1 MPIFLFV
8 KKTMEIKKISL
19 ETTTSWTISHRPQS
33 FAEFIWQAP
42 IKSVLQT
49 AIESAKLRKAPLGHI
64 LFSGS
69 SGFGKTTLATIISQQ
84 MNTNIKVVTG
94 YAITKRS
101 ELVSL
106 LNSLE
111 SWDILFI
118 DEIHRIKPTLEEVL
132 YIAMEDFVIDMLMPE
147 WWSIRLPI
155 NPFTLVWAT
164 TKPES
169 LSQPMKNRF
178 IYHFHFM
185 DYDLE
190 EKKTILDRY
199 LQHYQINY
207 EPHLLEKFVQKVASV
222 PREIHN
228 LVIKI
233 RDYLIS
239 RQLPILTSKD
249 REEFLKHSQ
258 IDDWGMMPIHKKYLD
273 ILADFDRP
281 VGVKTLAVQ
290 LWVSEKNLE
299 EDIEPLLLKLGK
311 IEKTT
316 KGRSLI

>member
-1 MPIFLFV
+1 
-8 KKTMEIKKISL
+8 MEIKKISL

-33 FAEFIWQAP
+33 FREFIWQAP

-49 AIESAKLRKAPLGHI
+49 AIESAKLREAPLGHI

-94 YAITKRS
+94 YALTKPS

-199 LQHYQINY
+199 LQHYQVNY

-290 LWVSEKNLE
+290 LGVSEKNLE

>member
-49 AIESAKLRKAPLGHI
+49 AIESAKLREAPLGHI

-94 YAITKRS
+94 YALTKPS

-199 LQHYQINY
+199 LQHYQVNY
-207 EPHLLEKFVQKVASV
+207 EPALLEKFVQKVASV

>member
-1 MPIFLFV
+1 
-8 KKTMEIKKISL
+8 MEIKKISL
-19 ETTTSWTISHRPQS
+19 ETATSWTISHRPQS
-33 FAEFIWQAP
+33 FAEFIWQTP

-49 AIESAKLRKAPLGHI
+49 AIESAKLREAPLGHI

-84 MNTNIKVVTG
+84 MHTNIKVVTG
-94 YAITKRS
+94 YALTKPS

-199 LQHYQINY
+199 LQHYQVNY

-290 LWVSEKNLE
+290 LGVSEKNLE

-316 KGRSLI
+316 KWRSLI

>member
-19 ETTTSWTISHRPQS
+19 ETATSWTISHRPQS
-33 FAEFIWQAP
+33 FVEFIWQSP

-49 AIESAKLRKAPLGHI
+49 AIESAKLREAPLGHI

-94 YAITKRS
+94 YALTKPS

-199 LQHYQINY
+199 LQHYQVNY
-207 EPHLLEKFVQKVASV
+207 EPDLLEKFVQKVASV

-290 LWVSEKNLE
+290 LGVSEKNLE

-316 KGRSLI
+316 KWRSLI

>member
-33 FAEFIWQAP
+33 FTEFIWQSP

-49 AIESAKLRKAPLGHI
+49 AIESAKLREAPLGHI

-94 YAITKRS
+94 YALTKPS

-199 LQHYQINY
+199 LQHYQVNY

>member
-1 MPIFLFV
+1 
-8 KKTMEIKKISL
+8 MEIKKISL
-19 ETTTSWTISHRPQS
+19 ETATSWNISHRPQS
-33 FAEFIWQAP
+33 FTEFIWQAP

-49 AIESAKLRKAPLGHI
+49 AIESAKLREAPLGHI

-94 YAITKRS
+94 YALTKPS

-199 LQHYQINY
+199 LQHYQVNY
-207 EPHLLEKFVQKVASV
+207 ESDLLEKFVQKVASV

>member
-1 MPIFLFV
+1 
-8 KKTMEIKKISL
+8 MEIKKISL

-49 AIESAKLRKAPLGHI
+49 AIESAKLREAPLGHI

-84 MNTNIKVVTG
+84 MHTNIKVVTG
-94 YAITKRS
+94 YALTKPS

-199 LQHYQINY
+199 LQHYQVNY

-258 IDDWGMMPIHKKYLD
+258 IDDWGMMPIHKKYLN

-290 LWVSEKNLE
+290 LGVSEKNLE

>member
-33 FAEFIWQAP
+33 FAEFIWQTP

-49 AIESAKLRKAPLGHI
+49 AIESAKLREAPLGHI

-94 YAITKRS
+94 YALTKPS

-199 LQHYQINY
+199 LQHYQVNY

-290 LWVSEKNLE
+290 LGVSEKNLE

>member
-33 FAEFIWQAP
+33 FTEFIWQAP

-49 AIESAKLRKAPLGHI
+49 AIESAKLREAPLGHI

-94 YAITKRS
+94 YALTKPS

-199 LQHYQINY
+199 LQHYQVNY

-316 KGRSLI
+316 KWRSLI

>member
-94 YAITKRS
+94 YALTKPS

>member
-1 MPIFLFV
+1 
-8 KKTMEIKKISL
+8 MEIKKISL
-19 ETTTSWTISHRPQS
+19 ETATSWIISHRPQS

-49 AIESAKLRKAPLGHI
+49 AIESAKLREAPLGHI

-94 YAITKRS
+94 YALTKPS

-199 LQHYQINY
+199 LQHYQVNY

-239 RQLPILTSKD
+239 RQLPILSSKD

-290 LWVSEKNLE
+290 LGVSEKNLE

>member
-1 MPIFLFV
+1 
-8 KKTMEIKKISL
+8 MEIKKISL

-33 FAEFIWQAP
+33 FTEFIWQAP

-49 AIESAKLRKAPLGHI
+49 AIESAKLREAPLGHI

-94 YAITKRS
+94 YALTKPS

-199 LQHYQINY
+199 LQHYQVNY
-207 EPHLLEKFVQKVASV
+207 EPDLLEKFVQKVASV

-316 KGRSLI
+316 KGRSLV

>member
-1 MPIFLFV
+1 
-8 KKTMEIKKISL
+8 MEIKKISL
-19 ETTTSWTISHRPQS
+19 ETATSWTISHRPQS

-49 AIESAKLRKAPLGHI
+49 AIESAKLREAPLGHI

-94 YAITKRS
+94 YALTKPS

-199 LQHYQINY
+199 LQHYQVNY

-249 REEFLKHSQ
+249 REGFLKHSQ
-258 IDDWGMMPIHKKYLD
+258 IDDWGMMPIHKKYLG

-316 KGRSLI
+316 KWRSLI

>member
-1 MPIFLFV
+1 
-8 KKTMEIKKISL
+8 MEIKKISL

-49 AIESAKLRKAPLGHI
+49 AIESAKLREAPLGHI

-94 YAITKRS
+94 YALTKPS

-111 SWDILFI
+111 RWDILFI

-199 LQHYQINY
+199 LQHYQVNY

-290 LWVSEKNLE
+290 LGVSEKNLE

>member
-19 ETTTSWTISHRPQS
+19 ETATSWTISHRPQS
-33 FAEFIWQAP
+33 FTEFIWQTP

-49 AIESAKLRKAPLGHI
+49 AIESAKLREAPLGHV

-94 YAITKRS
+94 YALTKPS

-199 LQHYQINY
+199 LQHYQVNY

-273 ILADFDRP
+273 ILTDFDRP

-290 LWVSEKNLE
+290 LGVSEKNLE

>member
-19 ETTTSWTISHRPQS
+19 ETATSWTISHRPQS
-33 FAEFIWQAP
+33 FTEFIWQSP

-49 AIESAKLRKAPLGHI
+49 AIESAKLREAPLGHV

-94 YAITKRS
+94 YALTKPS

-199 LQHYQINY
+199 LQHYQVNY
-207 EPHLLEKFVQKVASV
+207 EPDLLEKFVQKVASV

-290 LWVSEKNLE
+290 LGVSEKNLE

>member
-1 MPIFLFV
+1 MPIFLSV

-19 ETTTSWTISHRPQS
+19 ETATSWTISHRPQS

-49 AIESAKLRKAPLGHI
+49 AVESAKLREAPLGHI

-94 YAITKRS
+94 YALTKPS

-199 LQHYQINY
+199 LQHYQVNY

>member
-49 AIESAKLRKAPLGHI
+49 AIESAKLREAPLGHI

-94 YAITKRS
+94 YALTKPS

-199 LQHYQINY
+199 LQHYQVYY
-207 EPHLLEKFVQKVASV
+207 EPDLLEKFVQKVASV

-316 KGRSLI
+316 KGRNLI

>member
-1 MPIFLFV
+1 
-8 KKTMEIKKISL
+8 MEIKKISL
-19 ETTTSWTISHRPQS
+19 ETATSWTISHRPQS
-33 FAEFIWQAP
+33 FSEFIWQTP

-49 AIESAKLRKAPLGHI
+49 AIESAKLREAPLGHI

-94 YAITKRS
+94 YALTKPS

-199 LQHYQINY
+199 LQHYQVNY

>member
-1 MPIFLFV
+1 
-8 KKTMEIKKISL
+8 MEIKKISL
-19 ETTTSWTISHRPQS
+19 ETATSWTISHRPQS

-49 AIESAKLRKAPLGHI
+49 AIESAKLREAPLGHI

-94 YAITKRS
+94 YALTKPS

-199 LQHYQINY
+199 LQHYQVNY
-207 EPHLLEKFVQKVASV
+207 EPDLLERFVQKVASV

-290 LWVSEKNLE
+290 LGVSEKNLE

>member
-1 MPIFLFV
+1 
-8 KKTMEIKKISL
+8 MEIKKISL
-19 ETTTSWTISHRPQS
+19 ETATSWTISHRPQS

-49 AIESAKLRKAPLGHI
+49 AIESAKLREAPLGHI

-84 MNTNIKVVTG
+84 MHTNIKVVTG
-94 YAITKRS
+94 YALTKPS

-199 LQHYQINY
+199 LQHYQVNY
-207 EPHLLEKFVQKVASV
+207 EPDLLEKFVQKVASV

-290 LWVSEKNLE
+290 LGVSEKNLE

>member
-1 MPIFLFV
+1 
-8 KKTMEIKKISL
+8 MEIKKISL
-19 ETTTSWTISHRPQS
+19 ETATGWNISHRPQS
-33 FAEFIWQAP
+33 FAEFIWQSP

-49 AIESAKLRKAPLGHI
+49 AIESAKLREAPLDHI

-94 YAITKRS
+94 YALTKPS

-199 LQHYQINY
+199 LQHYQVNY
-207 EPHLLEKFVQKVASV
+207 EPDLLEKFVQKVASV

-239 RQLPILTSKD
+239 RQLPILTSED

>member
-1 MPIFLFV
+1 
-8 KKTMEIKKISL
+8 MEIKKISL

-49 AIESAKLRKAPLGHI
+49 AIESAKLREAPLGHI

-94 YAITKRS
+94 YALTKPS

-199 LQHYQINY
+199 LQHYQVNY

-239 RQLPILTSKD
+239 RQLPILPSKD

-273 ILADFDRP
+273 ILTDFDRP

-316 KGRSLI
+316 KWRSLI

>member
-1 MPIFLFV
+1 
-8 KKTMEIKKISL
+8 MEIKKISL
-19 ETTTSWTISHRPQS
+19 ETATGWNISHRPQS
-33 FAEFIWQAP
+33 FAEFIWQTP

-49 AIESAKLRKAPLGHI
+49 AIESAKLREAPLGHI

-94 YAITKRS
+94 YALTKPS

-199 LQHYQINY
+199 LQHYQVNY

-290 LWVSEKNLE
+290 LGVSEKNLE

-316 KGRSLI
+316 KWRSLI

>member
-1 MPIFLFV
+1 
-8 KKTMEIKKISL
+8 MEIKKISL
-19 ETTTSWTISHRPQS
+19 ETATSWNISHRPQS
-33 FAEFIWQAP
+33 FAEFIWQTP

-49 AIESAKLRKAPLGHI
+49 AIESAKLREAPLGHI

-94 YAITKRS
+94 YALTKPS

-199 LQHYQINY
+199 LQHYQVNY

-239 RQLPILTSKD
+239 RQLPILSSKD

>member
-1 MPIFLFV
+1 
-8 KKTMEIKKISL
+8 MEIKKISL

-49 AIESAKLRKAPLGHI
+49 AIESAKLREAPLGHI

-94 YAITKRS
+94 YALTKPS

-199 LQHYQINY
+199 LQHYQVNY
-207 EPHLLEKFVQKVASV
+207 ELHLLEKFVQKVASV

-290 LWVSEKNLE
+290 LGVSEKNLE

>member
-1 MPIFLFV
+1 
-8 KKTMEIKKISL
+8 MEIKKISL

-33 FAEFIWQAP
+33 FAEFIWQSP

-49 AIESAKLRKAPLGHI
+49 AIESAKLREAPLGHI

-94 YAITKRS
+94 YALTKPS

-199 LQHYQINY
+199 LQHYQVNY

-290 LWVSEKNLE
+290 LGVSEKNLE

>member
-1 MPIFLFV
+1 
-8 KKTMEIKKISL
+8 MEIKKISL
-19 ETTTSWTISHRPQS
+19 ETATSWNISHRPQS

-49 AIESAKLRKAPLGHI
+49 AIESAKLREAPLGHI

-94 YAITKRS
+94 YALTKPS

-199 LQHYQINY
+199 LQHYQVNY
-207 EPHLLEKFVQKVASV
+207 EPDLLEKFVQKVASV

-290 LWVSEKNLE
+290 LGVSEKNLE

>member
-1 MPIFLFV
+1 
-8 KKTMEIKKISL
+8 MEIKKISL
-19 ETTTSWTISHRPQS
+19 ETTTSWNISHRPQS
-33 FAEFIWQAP
+33 FAEFIWQTP

-49 AIESAKLRKAPLGHI
+49 AIESAKLREAPLGHI

-94 YAITKRS
+94 YALTKPS

-199 LQHYQINY
+199 LQHYQVNY
-207 EPHLLEKFVQKVASV
+207 EPDLLEKFVQKVASV

-273 ILADFDRP
+273 ILTDFDRP

-290 LWVSEKNLE
+290 LGVSEKNLE

-316 KGRSLI
+316 KWRSLI

>member
-1 MPIFLFV
+1 
-8 KKTMEIKKISL
+8 MEIKKISL
-19 ETTTSWTISHRPQS
+19 ETATSWTISHRPQS

-49 AIESAKLRKAPLGHI
+49 AIESAKLREAPLVHI

-94 YAITKRS
+94 YALTKPS

-199 LQHYQINY
+199 LQHYQVNY
-207 EPHLLEKFVQKVASV
+207 EPALLEKFVQKVASV

-239 RQLPILTSKD
+239 RQLPILSSKD

-273 ILADFDRP
+273 ILSDFDRP

>member
-1 MPIFLFV
+1 
-8 KKTMEIKKISL
+8 MEIKKISL
-19 ETTTSWTISHRPQS
+19 ETATSWTISHRPQS
-33 FAEFIWQAP
+33 FAEFIWQSP

-49 AIESAKLRKAPLGHI
+49 AIESAKLREAPLDHI

-94 YAITKRS
+94 YALTKPS

-199 LQHYQINY
+199 LQHYQVNY
-207 EPHLLEKFVQKVASV
+207 EPDLLEKFVQKVASV

-239 RQLPILTSKD
+239 RQLPILTSED

>member
-49 AIESAKLRKAPLGHI
+49 AIESAKLREAPLGHI

-94 YAITKRS
+94 YALTKPS

-132 YIAMEDFVIDMLMPE
+132 YIAMEDFVIDMIMPE

-199 LQHYQINY
+199 LQHYQVNY
-207 EPHLLEKFVQKVASV
+207 EPALLEKFVQKVASV

>member
-19 ETTTSWTISHRPQS
+19 ETATSWTISHRPQS

-49 AIESAKLRKAPLGHI
+49 AIESAKLREAPLGHI

-94 YAITKRS
+94 YALTKPS

-199 LQHYQINY
+199 LQHYQVNY

-239 RQLPILTSKD
+239 RQLPILSSKD

-290 LWVSEKNLE
+290 LGVSEKNLE

-316 KGRSLI
+316 KWRSLI

>member
-1 MPIFLFV
+1 
-8 KKTMEIKKISL
+8 MEIKKISL
-19 ETTTSWTISHRPQS
+19 ETATSWTISHRPQS
-33 FAEFIWQAP
+33 FTEFIWQSP

-49 AIESAKLRKAPLGHI
+49 AIESAKLREAPLGHI

-94 YAITKRS
+94 YALTKPS

-199 LQHYQINY
+199 LQHYQVNY

-290 LWVSEKNLE
+290 LGVSEKNLE

>member
-1 MPIFLFV
+1 
-8 KKTMEIKKISL
+8 MEIKKISL
-19 ETTTSWTISHRPQS
+19 ETATGWTISHRPQS

-49 AIESAKLRKAPLGHI
+49 AIESAKLREAPLGHI

-94 YAITKRS
+94 YALTKPS

-199 LQHYQINY
+199 LQHYQVNY
-207 EPHLLEKFVQKVASV
+207 EPDLLEKFVQKVASV

-239 RQLPILTSKD
+239 RQLPILTRKD

-290 LWVSEKNLE
+290 LGVSEKNLE

-316 KGRSLI
+316 KWRSLI

>member
-42 IKSVLQT
+42 IKSVLKT
-49 AIESAKLRKAPLGHI
+49 AIESAKLREASLGHI

-94 YAITKRS
+94 YALTKPS

-199 LQHYQINY
+199 LQHYQVNY
-207 EPHLLEKFVQKVASV
+207 EPDLLEKFVQKVASV

-290 LWVSEKNLE
+290 LGVSEKNLE

>member
-1 MPIFLFV
+1 
-8 KKTMEIKKISL
+8 MEIKKISL
-19 ETTTSWTISHRPQS
+19 ETATGWNISHRPQS
-33 FAEFIWQAP
+33 FAEFIWQSP

-49 AIESAKLRKAPLGHI
+49 AIESAKLREAPLDHI

-94 YAITKRS
+94 YALTKPS

-199 LQHYQINY
+199 LQHYQVNY
-207 EPHLLEKFVQKVASV
+207 EPDLLEKLVQKVASV

-239 RQLPILTSKD
+239 RQLPILTSED

>member
-19 ETTTSWTISHRPQS
+19 ETATSWTISHRPQS
-33 FAEFIWQAP
+33 FAEFIWQTP

-49 AIESAKLRKAPLGHI
+49 AIESAKLREAPLGHI

-94 YAITKRS
+94 YALTKPS

-199 LQHYQINY
+199 LQHYQVNY

>member
-19 ETTTSWTISHRPQS
+19 ETATSWTISHRPQS

-49 AIESAKLRKAPLGHI
+49 AIESAKLREAPLGHI

-94 YAITKRS
+94 YALTKPS

-199 LQHYQINY
+199 LQHYQVNY

-239 RQLPILTSKD
+239 RQLATLTSKD

-273 ILADFDRP
+273 ILTDFDRP

-290 LWVSEKNLE
+290 LGVSEKNLE